1 MEDNVIYEE
10 NSNNNE
16 EFENT
21 DDDYLRELHQHL
33 FQMQKERKKAQL
45 EAELLQNRVNL
56 LKAEEGKVISTTS
69 YFNIQSYK
77 KIENTVKKTEDKLLT
92 LQKIDEHNKRKQE
105 VIHKLIIQFKEKKM
119 IELDIQKENNIKLK
133 SDIKYNLQQKKE
145 QKMNQINEEARRL
158 KEEKKV

>member
-69 YFNIQSYK
+69 YFNI
-77 KIENTVKKTEDKLLT
+77 
-92 LQKIDEHNKRKQE
+92 
-105 VIHKLIIQFKEKKM
+105 
-119 IELDIQKENNIKLK
+119 
-133 SDIKYNLQQKKE
+133 
-145 QKMNQINEEARRL
+145 
-158 KEEKKV
+158 